1 MKIVHVVYSLEMGG
15 AETLVAQLCRLQKR
29 QGHDVSILV
38 YSMLG
43 SLGEK
48 LVSEGMSVKVL
59 GLGPMPLT
67 MLKYLREFRRTR
79 PDVVHCH
86 NPAPTLQAALPARLA
101 GVRSILSTRHSL
113 VDPPYD
119 VSAEKTYNRFARSC
133 DWIVGICEAT
143 CVNLRETPGALRD
156 RIVRVYNGVDPVVP
170 VAVEARP
177 EKRGLTLLFVGRLA
191 AIKNLETLI
200 RAAALA
206 SQRVAGLQLWIVGGG
221 DERPKLE
228 ALVEELGMRAVVTF
242 WGERLD
248 VAGFFSA
255 ADLFCMSST
264 SEGLPMSLLQ
274 AMSVGVPAIV
284 TDVGGM
290 AEVVRFADA
299 GKTAPVGDFEAM
311 SGAIVRLATD
321 EAERKRLAGNASKA
335 YLEHF
340 TLEAM
345 EQTYLELYQRQ
356 R

>member
-1 MKIVHVVYSLEMGG
+1 VEI
-15 AETLVAQLCRLQKR
+15 
-29 QGHDVSILV
+29 
-38 YSMLG
+38 
-43 SLGEK
+43 
-48 LVSEGMSVKVL
+48 KVI
-59 GLGPMPLT
+59 GLGPMPKTL
-67 MLKYLREFRRTR
+67 LKYLREFRRTR

-101 GVRSILSTRHSL
+101 GVRAILSTRHSL

-119 VSAEKTYNRFARSC
+119 VTAEKTYNRFARSC

-143 CVNLRETPGALRD
+143 CVNLRGTPGALRD

-170 VAVEARP
+170 VPAEARP
-177 EKRGLTLLFVGRLA
+177 QKRGLTLLFVGRLA

-200 RAAALA
+200 RATALA
-206 SQRVAGLQLWIVGGG
+206 LPRLPELQLWVVGGG
-221 DERPKLE
+221 DERSKLE
-228 ALVEELGMRAVVTF
+228 AMAQELGIAESVTF

-248 VAGFFSA
+248 VAGFFSS
-255 ADLFCMSST
+255 ADIFCMSST

-299 GKTAPVGDFEAM
+299 GRTAPVGDFAAM
-311 SGAIVRLATD
+311 AEAIVQMATD
-321 EAERKRLAGNASKA
+321 ESERLRFAGNARKA
-335 YLEHF
+335 YQDHF

-345 EQTYLELYQRQ
+345 ERTYLKLYEGRS
-356 R
+356 